1 MSIIRLETLKYL
13 SKLLE
18 TCLGMVSTSDKGFRW
33 SFCFS
38 VLDF

>member
-1 MSIIRLETLKYL
+1 MSIIRPKPFDYL